1 MIIFQVTVCAA
12 TDLQSTNFM
21 TRLNLDKESGKKPEL
36 DPYVAIDVDEL
47 YVERTSTKRKTNE
60 PDWNE
65 TFSTDLL
72 RSAEEVGFTLFHDAT
87 VPPDDFIAN
96 CKLSLAELIEAA
108 GQVRVMIKWTRD
120 QL

>member
-1 MIIFQVTVCAA
+1 
-12 TDLQSTNFM
+12 M

-108 GQVRVMIKWTRD
+108 DQVSLKWID
-120 QL
+120 KLDLHHLCLDI

>member
-1 MIIFQVTVCAA
+1 
-12 TDLQSTNFM
+12 M

-96 CKLSLAELIEAA
+96 CKLSLGELIEAA
-108 GQVRVMIKWTRD
+108 DQVSQAHGVITNISE
-120 QL
+120 